1 MNIGKSISKRE
12 SGSGVARKSSVAVR
26 RTVGAKVVLD
36 VKDAWKIYGMDGV
49 QVSAVKGINIR
60 INEGEFVAIMGASG
74 SGKSTTLNI
83 VGALDIPT
91 KGIVLLDGVDIT
103 KLSESALARIRG
115 LKIGFIFQAFN
126 LYPSL
131 SVYENIAL
139 PMRIHEFSESEIS
152 KKVPELIKKVGLA
165 HREHH
170 LPSQLSG
177 GERQR
182 VAVARALSTSPS
194 MILADEP
201 TGNLDSKTS
210 LEIMDM
216 FKELNEKEGKTI
228 VLVTH
233 EHDIAA
239 FAHRVITL
247 RDGLVVSD
255 KEQKVVV

>member
-1 MNIGKSISKRE
+1 MKKTSSKS
-12 SGSGVARKSSVAVR
+12 
-26 RTVGAKVVLD
+26 VLEI
-36 VKDAWKIYGMDGV
+36 KDAWKVYKMGDV
-49 QVSAVKGINIR
+49 DVAAVKGINMR
-60 INEGEFVAIMGASG
+60 IHAGEFVAVVGASG

-83 VGALDIPT
+83 IGALDIPT
-91 KGIVLLDGVDIT
+91 KGDVFLDGVDIV
-103 KLSESALARIRG
+103 KLSESELARIRG

-131 SVYENIAL
+131 TVYENIAL
-139 PMRIHEFSESEIS
+139 PMRIHEFSEGEIS
-152 KKVPELIKKVGLA
+152 KTVPVLMNRVGLG
-165 HREHH
+165 HRESH

-182 VAVARALSTSPS
+182 VAIARALSTSPS

-210 LEIMDM
+210 LEIMAL
-216 FKELNEKEGKTI
+216 FKELNKKEGKTI

-239 FAHRVITL
+239 FANRVITL
-247 RDGLVVSD
+247 KDGTVLSD
-255 KEQKVVV
+255 KKRKVS